1 MNRRFALTG
10 LLLCLGLVLA
20 FSQEAGDRKVW
31 TRLGLSDEEIT
42 RLTAIFERTEQT
54 VRQSR
59 LEIDVLKAQLKKTLF
74 QQPVD
79 MNEVERLLRASLDWE
94 YKLRLSQIT
103 RQVEVRQLLGD
114 RKYARLFEALRK
126 RRQDARPPGQSD
138 SAD

>member
-31 TRLGLSDEEIT
+31 TRLGLSEEEIT
-42 RLTAIFERTEQT
+42 RLTAIFDRTERT
-54 VRQSR
+54 VHQSR
-59 LEIDVLKAQLKKTLF
+59 LEIEVLKAQLKKTLF
-74 QQPVD
+74 QDPVD

-94 YKLRLSQIT
+94 YKLRLAQIT

-126 RRQDARPPGQSD
+126 RRQDARPPDQSD

>member
-20 FSQEAGDRKVW
+20 FGQEAGDRKVW
-31 TRLGLSDEEIT
+31 TRLGLSEEEIT
-42 RLTAIFERTEQT
+42 RLTAIFDRTERT
-54 VRQSR
+54 VHQSR
-59 LEIDVLKAQLKKTLF
+59 LEIEVLKAQLKKTLF
-74 QQPVD
+74 QDPVD

-94 YKLRLSQIT
+94 YKLRLAQIT

-126 RRQDARPPGQSD
+126 RRQDARPPDQSD